1 MPELFDKSKKETLA
15 LLSSWR
21 KQLLILFDTQC
32 EEGQEDFNQIFQEI
46 LDFSEKIFKNTFP
59 KQLELMIQV
68 PSTTGYSEIDQ
79 EQNESTKQ
87 QTCIDTIVAV
97 DELLDKWVL
106 TIKKKGMPS
115 KKVLPKEET

>member
-1 MPELFDKSKKETLA
+1 MPELFDKSKKEALA

-32 EEGQEDFNQIFQEI
+32 EEGQEDFDQIFQEI

-59 KQLELMIQV
+59 NQLELMIQV

>member
-1 MPELFDKSKKETLA
+1 MPELFDKSKKEALA

-32 EEGQEDFNQIFQEI
+32 EEGQEDFDQIFQEI